1 MMERAKTAPAPEAKS
16 AEHEKPS
23 EAAATTPSAPTKDA
37 SAEDR
42 VSDLE
47 RRLNLLGDGD
57 APAASTPAAAATAA
71 ASAPAPVVSA
81 AAPTKPQ
88 TGKNNP
94 LLKRIQAAQERA
106 RQAEQQEKQA
116 QLAAAAEIQ
125 RKQHEAEQAKLAAME
140 EQRIQK
146 AQSALRS
153 VAGRALE
160 DKQKSI
166 LAQLEGKS
174 SVEEVEQ
181 PTAGVPIMKSMDP
194 LPPSFDSMKFPPPKE
209 MQQQLKHPHIAPPMS
224 GFGSAEMVG
233 HGMNSRKISQQPE
246 QQQQMAAPPSFDF
259 VEHQMMS
266 APVEVA
272 PPAPTAPAESPSAPP
287 NTMSAEVDYLQ
298 GVQPVAPPPF
308 ATEQVQQQTMAPP
321 PSFALFEQQ
330 QQTTPP
336 TTNTQH
342 NEAVVDDDGV
352 FDYDLDGNPLTPAQ
366 REILLNE
373 QRQLYES
380 IMKEKSMNDEA
391 IAFANADAFD
401 QRSSNAAARAMPGGS
416 ATTHDVHNR
425 NMDSVGRNV
434 EAGAASDAAAAS
446 LAAGGTVSDEAGAT
460 DDEATRRASRRLV
473 KIGNNQTVALH
484 GQDRTKKAIKEGT
497 AILVQC
503 INCQNWMQVT
513 DTATLMFCPVC
524 QVVSPVIQQ
533 NEVLTKEEAIQLTMD
548 RKLAEKLQAEAYN
561 QQEAGE
567 QGEEASEKGM
577 FAKFFEG
584 IGGAVVDTAE
594 SAAGALSSPS
604 TSATAGAS
612 AAAAGPQSDTWWNK
626 VSSIVGYGVADGE
639 RGEMG
644 VTRPPGASASEFPME
659 RRSTSAAAASSAAAS
674 PTHNEERRGL
684 LSPVVVDGNEAN
696 LPSGRVAEQK
706 PLFSCVMD
714 SVSSATSA
722 MFTTGEGT
730 QDEYGVD
737 SSSLL
742 VTNAGRGVGDGAGDY
757 SKLPDQE

>member
-1 MMERAKTAPAPEAKS
+1 MMERAKTAPAPDAD
-16 AEHEKPS
+16 EKP
-23 EAAATTPSAPTKDA
+23 AAATTASTSAAPTKDA

-47 RRLNLLGDGD
+47 RRLNLLGDAEATATTETAP
-57 APAASTPAAAATAA
+57 APAA
-71 ASAPAPVVSA
+71 APAPVAV
-81 AAPTKPQ
+81 APTKPKDSH
-88 TGKNNP
+88 TGKTNP

-106 RQAEQQEKQA
+106 RLAEQQEKQA
-116 QLAAAAEIQ
+116 QLAAAAELE
-125 RKQHEAEQAKLAAME
+125 RKKYEAEQAKVAAIE
-140 EQRIQK
+140 DQRIQK

-174 SVEEVEQ
+174 TPVAAVEQ
-181 PTAGVPIMKSMDP
+181 PTAAVPIMKSLDP

-209 MQQQLKHPHIAPPMS
+209 MQQQLQHPHLAPPNADFS
-224 GFGSAEMVG
+224 SHAMVG
-233 HGMNSRKISQQPE
+233 HGMNSRVLSHAPPE
-246 QQQQMAAPPSFDF
+246 QQQQQAVAPPSFDF
-259 VEHQMMS
+259 VEQQMMS
-266 APVEVA
+266 TPVEVP
-272 PPAPTAPAESPSAPP
+272 PPAPTAPTESPSAPHV
-287 NTMSAEVDYLQ
+287 TMNAETDYLQ
-298 GVQPVAPPPF
+298 GVQPVAPPF
-308 ATEQVQQQTMAPP
+308 APGNAQVQQSMPPP

-330 QQTTPP
+330 Q
-336 TTNTQH
+336 TTNTTQ
-342 NEAVVDDDGV
+342 NDEEVAAAAAAYDDGV
-352 FDYDLDGNPLTPAQ
+352 FDYDLDGNPLSPAQ
-366 REILLNE
+366 REALMDE

-380 IMKEKSMNDEA
+380 IMKEKAMNDEA
-391 IAFANADAFD
+391 IAIANADAFD
-401 QRSSNAAARAMPGGS
+401 LRSSSAAAAAMPGGET
-416 ATTHDVHNR
+416 TTHAAHARGVDS
-425 NMDSVGRNV
+425 MDSVGRNV
-434 EAGAASDAAAAS
+434 QGSAAADAANAAA
-446 LAAGGTVSDEAGAT
+446 LAAGFTVPETDE
-460 DDEATRRASRRLV
+460 EARKANRRLV

-503 INCQNWMQVT
+503 MSCQNWMQVT

-561 QQEAGE
+561 QNEGE
-567 QGEEASEKGM
+567 QSEERGGSEESVFSRLFGL
-577 FAKFFEG
+577 
-584 IGGAVVDTAE
+584 GATADNADT
-594 SAAGALSSPS
+594 AAGALSSSPT
-604 TSATAGAS
+604 TSATAGS
-612 AAAAGPQSDTWWNK
+612 AAPSDSWWNK
-626 VSSIVGYGVADGE
+626 ISSIVSYGVADGD

-644 VTRPPGASASEFPME
+644 VTRPPGAPASEYPAQ
-659 RRSTSAAAASSAAAS
+659 RRGSPAAASAAGARSS
-674 PTHNEERRGL
+674 PTRNEETRGL

-722 MFTTGEGT
+722 MFTTGEGGR
-730 QDEYGVD
+730 DAEGNMYGVD
-737 SSSLL
+737 ASSLL